1 MPSHDTSRARFRLS
15 GDHISVFS
23 HLVTG
28 EPIPTSLNSAEKELK
43 DCGLIND
50 AGEFSADVAPLVATL
65 MDPVA
70 VVTVEMLGEHGR
82 LVHEL
87 TISNGYVFSRESWP
101 DEVESSY
108 AQVEPQMLV
117 WALAHMVNLQR
128 ADPISTGVPCVEST
142 VGVLDAGL
150 DSLSSA
156 PTGSE
161 ESADHVAK
169 ALAQTGSL
177 SDPALSLLANMIG
190 ELRSS
195 WRMTTAWHGEDEG
208 KRGTKVRGFGI
219 WDCGPLGYWHR
230 ELPAEPVLE
239 GQVGPESPLK
249 LVPVPAKRVWEM
261 ITGML
266 PEENEIAHR

>member
-15 GDHISVFS
+15 DDHISVFR
-23 HLVTG
+23 HLVKG
-28 EPIPTSLNSAEKELK
+28 EPIPTFLSPAGKGLK

-50 AGEFSADVAPLVATL
+50 AGAFSADVAPLVATL
-65 MDPVA
+65 MDPVT
-70 VVTVEMLGEHGR
+70 VVTVEMLGEHGQ
-82 LVHEL
+82 LTHEL

-101 DEVESSY
+101 GETESSY

-128 ADPISTGVPCVEST
+128 TAPISAGVPCVEST

-150 DSLSSA
+150 DSLSTG
-156 PTGSE
+156 PVGSE
-161 ESADHVAK
+161 ESVEHVAK
-169 ALAQTGSL
+169 ALARTGSL

-195 WRMTTAWHGEDEG
+195 WRMTAAWHGEDEG

-230 ELPAEPVLE
+230 ELPAEPVRE

-261 ITGML
+261 ITEIL
-266 PEENEIAHR
+266 PDENEIASR